1 MDTEAIG
8 AYSPTTVYGQLT
20 SPFTPQKVSI
30 NSHTP
35 YDKVDENSESKAVSR
50 EDFHKHKPAKLKFEL
65 PEQEEDKQQKQQIS
79 GSETETK
86 DYSKDI
92 TPFSISSATSSDIIN
107 NSLKHGYTATEALAI
122 KDAHKAYTETIE
134 SKDFVKNLSTR
145 TYKVS

>member
-1 MDTEAIG
+1 MNTEAIG

-50 EDFHKHKPAKLKFEL
+50 EDFHKYKPAKLKFEL

-79 GSETETK
+79 SSETETK

-122 KDAHKAYTETIE
+122 KDAHKAYTETLE
-134 SKDFVKNLSTR
+134 SKDFAKNLSTR